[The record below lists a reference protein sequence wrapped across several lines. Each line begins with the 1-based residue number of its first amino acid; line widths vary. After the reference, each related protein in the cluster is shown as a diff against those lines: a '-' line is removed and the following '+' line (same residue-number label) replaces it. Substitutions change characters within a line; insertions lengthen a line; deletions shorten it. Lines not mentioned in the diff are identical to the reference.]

1 MRANAS
7 SATRPSLA
15 LALARISHPTITL
28 TLTLNL
34 TRCYTPVLP
43 RTGHIDV
50 QITLNAQ
57 NFQLHPLNVTSF
69 APVVVD
75 SLSPTTGPQ
84 RSI

>member
-1 MRANAS
+1 M
-7 SATRPSLA
+7 
-15 LALARISHPTITL
+15 
-28 TLTLNL
+28 
-34 TRCYTPVLP
+34 LP